1 MSEKTEKWYSYSK
14 EREGRLLHLRHPP
27 KTNYEDIQ
35 PKLPLLVWATYTQT
49 EFPEINLSFDEF
61 HQSLVPLDEHIISR
75 LPCPVLIE
83 TFLSKRTYFSY
94 APENFSF
101 KEL

>member
-1 MSEKTEKWYSYSK
+1 
-14 EREGRLLHLRHPP
+14 
-27 KTNYEDIQ
+27 
-35 PKLPLLVWATYTQT
+35 
-49 EFPEINLSFDEF
+49 
-61 HQSLVPLDEHIISR
+61 VPLDEHIISR

-83 TFLSKRTYFSY
+83 TFLRKRTYFSY